1 LLQKRVTLAAA
12 AADLASGSVSS
23 TALTAACLDRIRDI
37 GGEGVR
43 SFIRTYDAQ
52 ALAAAHASDQLR
64 THGITSSPL
73 GGIPLSVKD
82 VFDVAGEA
90 TTAGSAILAGAP
102 HALSDAVVVGRLR
115 AAGAIIVGKTNMTEF
130 AYSTLGLNPHYGTP
144 RNPYDPAR
152 IPGGSSCG
160 AAAAVAYGFSMASI
174 GSDTGGSV
182 RIPAAFCGLVGFK
195 PTQRRIP
202 RGGMF
207 PLSSSLDSIGPIA
220 SSVACCALLDA
231 VMAGEAPRPALELA
245 VRGLR
250 LAIPTRYLTEGL
262 DSVVGRGYERAL
274 ARLRAAG
281 AQTVD
286 SPLGGFHV
294 LDEIEA
300 LGGVIGPEAYA
311 VHRPLLAEHRER
323 YDPRVRS
330 RLEDSATATA
340 ANYLAAI
347 TLRDVAVAAFNE
359 STRPFDAVLAPTVV
373 VVPPLFRDIDS
384 DNDYRRINV
393 EVRRNASAFNLLDRC
408 ALTLPCHEPGELP
421 VGLMIVGERG
431 QDARLLSL
439 GIALEQVLSST
450 A

>member
-1 LLQKRVTLAAA
+1 
-12 AADLASGSVSS
+12 
-23 TALTAACLDRIRDI
+23 
-37 GGEGVR
+37 
-43 SFIRTYDAQ
+43 
-52 ALAAAHASDQLR
+52 
-64 THGITSSPL
+64 
-73 GGIPLSVKD
+73 
-82 VFDVAGEA
+82 
-90 TTAGSAILAGAP
+90 
-102 HALSDAVVVGRLR
+102 
-115 AAGAIIVGKTNMTEF
+115 
-130 AYSTLGLNPHYGTP
+130 
-144 RNPYDPAR
+144 
-152 IPGGSSCG
+152 
-160 AAAAVAYGFSMASI
+160 
-174 GSDTGGSV
+174 
-182 RIPAAFCGLVGFK
+182 
-195 PTQRRIP
+195 
-202 RGGMF
+202 
-207 PLSSSLDSIGPIA
+207 
-220 SSVACCALLDA
+220 
-231 VMAGEAPRPALELA
+231 MAGEAPRPALELA

>member
-1 LLQKRVTLAAA
+1 LLHQQVTLAAA
-12 AADLASGSVSS
+12 AADLASGTVSS
-23 TALTAACLDRIRDI
+23 AALTAACLYRIQDI
-37 GGEGVR
+37 SGEGAR
-43 SFIRTYDAQ
+43 AFIRIYESQ
-52 ALAAAHASDQLR
+52 ALSAAQASDQLR
-64 THGITSSPL
+64 AHRRTSSPL
-73 GGIPLSVKD
+73 AGIPVSVKD
-82 VFDVAGEA
+82 LFDVAGEA
-90 TTAGSAILAGAP
+90 TTAGSVILSGAP
-102 HALSDAVVVGRLR
+102 HASSNAVVVGRLR

-152 IPGGSSCG
+152 IPGGSSSG

-207 PLSSSLDSIGPIA
+207 PLSSSLDSVGPIA
-220 SSVACCALLDA
+220 PSVACCALLDA
-231 VMAGEAPRPALELA
+231 IMAGESPRPVLELS
-245 VRGLR
+245 VSGLR
-250 LAIPTRYLTEGL
+250 LAIPTRHFAEGL
-262 DSVVGRGYERAL
+262 DPAVGRAYERAL
-274 ARLRAAG
+274 ARLRTAG
-281 AQTVD
+281 AQTVET
-286 SPLGGFHV
+286 PLAGLGI

-300 LGGVIGPEAYA
+300 LGGVIGPEAYE
-311 VHRPLLAEHRER
+311 VHRSLLEEHRER

-330 RLEDSATATA
+330 RLEDSATVTK

-347 TLRDVAVAAFNE
+347 GLRDVAVQAFDH
-359 STRPFDAVLAPTVV
+359 STRAFDAVLAPTVAI
-373 VVPPLFRDIDS
+373 VPPLFRDLDS
-384 DNDYRRINV
+384 DDDYRRINV
-393 EVRRNASAFNLLDRC
+393 EVRRNASAFNMLDRC

-431 QDARLLSL
+431 EDARLLSL
-439 GIALEQVLSST
+439 GIALEKVLSLT